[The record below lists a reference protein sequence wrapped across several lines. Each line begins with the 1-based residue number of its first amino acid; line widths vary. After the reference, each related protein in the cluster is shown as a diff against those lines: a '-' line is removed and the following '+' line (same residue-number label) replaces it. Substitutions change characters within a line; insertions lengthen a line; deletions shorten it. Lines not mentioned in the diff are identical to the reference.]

1 MTTLACT
8 QNQKTAH
15 AKRIGIP
22 RIVAGVS
29 PGKGLTKC
37 KPGPVPINVAK
48 KNIAERTMLNRVLDM
63 EKIQ

>member
-1 MTTLACT
+1 MACVK
-8 QNQKTAH
+8 NQKTAH

-22 RIVAGVS
+22 RIVEGFS

-37 KPGPVPINVAK
+37 KPGPVPIIVAK
-48 KNIAERTMLNRVLDM
+48 IKIAERTMLNRVLDM